1 MFLMARWSNCGH
13 CANFKNSTY
22 SKGYIFLKIGDLLLY
37 CVKILILHI
46 RFKCSREIHFPPNKA
61 GNEFPGYIAFD
72 KQTFSMR
79 KLITVLFFA
88 LFATLHAQS
97 DKLKAVDSI
106 YSENIRTVRF
116 YAGGN
121 PTSTPIMDLKN
132 GNLSL
137 VFDDMDVEVKDY
149 MFSIEQYSR
158 NWQPSKLDKLEYLEG
173 FNEERITNY
182 KNAFTTNVAYMHYSF
197 SLPTETMRITKSGNY
212 LLKVFEDNAE
222 KKVVITRRFVVY
234 EQILIPMPQMTY
246 SSTLRYNTHHEMDI
260 IIDPKQ
266 FRVQNPINDLKIT
279 ILQNGRWDN
288 AINLMKPSHVQGEK
302 IMFDYQ
308 DSITFP
314 AGKEWRYVDL
324 RSTRFRSERVMSIN
338 KGDDTWDYVLRNDLD
353 RSREP
358 YLIYPDLDGGY
369 FIENTD
375 FSNNDDRALKSDYV
389 NVHFTLLRKLEV
401 DEADVYLFGAL
412 TDWKIDERFKL
423 TYDAQKKGYEADVL
437 LKQGFYN
444 YNYIVVP
451 KNTKQIDME
460 TLEGNWYET
469 ENEYTLLV
477 YFTPFGSRHDRVI
490 GYLTFKSNRK

>member
-1 MFLMARWSNCGH
+1 
-13 CANFKNSTY
+13 
-22 SKGYIFLKIGDLLLY
+22 
-37 CVKILILHI
+37 
-46 RFKCSREIHFPPNKA
+46 
-61 GNEFPGYIAFD
+61 
-72 KQTFSMR
+72 MR
-79 KLITVLFFA
+79 KLLTVLFFA
-88 LFATLHAQS
+88 LFTMLHAQS

-106 YSENIRTVRF
+106 YAENIRTVRF

-149 MFSIEQYSR
+149 MFSIEQY
-158 NWQPSKLDKLEYLEG
+158 NKYWQPSKLDKLEYLEG
-173 FNEERITNY
+173 IQEERITNY
-182 KNAFTTNVAYMHYSF
+182 KNAFTTNVAYMHYTVV
-197 SLPTETMRITKSGNY
+197 LPTETMRLTKSGNY
-212 LLKVFEDNAE
+212 LLRVFEDNAD
-222 KKVVITRRFVVY
+222 KKVVLTRRFVVY
-234 EQILIPMPQMTY
+234 EQIAPPIPQMTY
-246 SSTLRYNTHHEMDI
+246 SSTLKYNTHHEMDI
-260 IIDPKQ
+260 TIDPKQ
-266 FRVQNPINDLKIT
+266 FRIQNPINDIRVT
-279 ILQNGRWDN
+279 IMQNGRWDN
-288 AINLMKPSHVQGEK
+288 AISLMKPSYVQGEK
-302 IMFDYQ
+302 IIFDYQ
-308 DSITFP
+308 DSISFA

-324 RSTRFRSERVMSIN
+324 RSTRFRSERVMSID

-369 FIENTD
+369 FIETTD
-375 FSNNDDRALKSDYV
+375 FINSDDAALKADYV
-389 NVHFTLLRKLEV
+389 NTHFTLIRKTEV
-401 DEADVYLFGAL
+401 DEGDVYIYGAL

-423 TYDAQKKGYEADVL
+423 TYNESKRGYEGDVL

-451 KNTKQIDME
+451 YKTKKIDME

-490 GYLTFKSNRK
+490 GYYTFKSNRR